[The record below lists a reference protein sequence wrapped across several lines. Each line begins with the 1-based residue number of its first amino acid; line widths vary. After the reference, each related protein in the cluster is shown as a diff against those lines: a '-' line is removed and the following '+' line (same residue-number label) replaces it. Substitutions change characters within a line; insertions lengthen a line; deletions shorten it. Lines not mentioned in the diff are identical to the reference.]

1 MGTGSVKIY
10 DRNSDSVIKES
21 NMIAIRDRES
31 VFAVGNEAYE
41 ISEKTPESI
50 ELITPMSAGRVQDV
64 LMMEAVLHSLLRK
77 YVRFAGYS
85 PVLFFSVPLDM
96 TELER
101 RAYVSLAKKGRFRR
115 SRIFFVEKPFADAF
129 SMGISP
135 VTAKGTMIVDLGAQS
150 TEVSILS
157 DGRVIISRTID
168 FGGES
173 FDAAIVS
180 GVKKKN
186 GLTVSRRTAHRL
198 KITLANLY
206 RDPQEGCKVAGIDA
220 DSGLP
225 RDGVISSYTVSSCVR
240 EVLQE
245 IALEIRR
252 LLERIPPQIQ
262 SALMQEGIWL
272 TGGCVRIPGMEK
284 FLTKELQ
291 YPVQASELC
300 EYGTVSGLQ
309 QVIRNPE
316 LRSYSFATVKRKTL

>member
-1 MGTGSVKIY
+1 MNLQHVFGIDMGTGSVKIY

-186 GLTVSRRTAHRL
+186 GLDWAL
-198 KITLANLY
+198 LMIT
-206 RDPQEGCKVAGIDA
+206 D
-220 DSGLP
+220 
-225 RDGVISSYTVSSCVR
+225 VISEHSILLSTACKAEKQLPYSVTDEHVYDMPGVMSR
-240 EVLQE
+240 KKQLLPE
-245 IALEIRR
+245 IINAI
-252 LLERIPPQIQ
+252 
-262 SALMQEGIWL
+262 
-272 TGGCVRIPGMEK
+272 
-284 FLTKELQ
+284 
-291 YPVQASELC
+291 
-300 EYGTVSGLQ
+300 
-309 QVIRNPE
+309 
-316 LRSYSFATVKRKTL
+316 